1 MNKSALQRYTD
12 GKGITKYSFITSSDE
27 LYQSF
32 MQSRQD
38 LAYSLRKEVKR
49 DRYIS
54 NAQGI
59 KKEISEFIDKTLTQY
74 EQQLINTVSAD
85 IAATAESMLDNAV
98 MGTTVK
104 GGNGTSNIGAA
115 MGKILGTAISEGIID
130 MLHVDDWNA

>member
-1 MNKSALQRYTD
+1 MYKSALQRYAD
-12 GKGITKYSFITSSDE
+12 NKGITKYSFITSSDE

-59 KKEISEFIDKTLTQY
+59 KKDISEFIDKTLTQY
-74 EQQLINTVSAD
+74 EQQLVNTVATD

-104 GGNGTSNIGAA
+104 GGTSNIGAA

-130 MLHVDDWNA
+130 ILHVDDWNA